1 MAKFYGK
8 IGYIETQETSPG
20 VWTEVPTERYYFGD
34 VMSRISRWQSAT
46 DRQNDN
52 LQVTNQISIVAD
64 PYALNNFSS
73 MRYIDWMGSLWKIN
87 SVTVN
92 YPRLV
97 LEIGGVYN
105 EDPQA

>member
-8 IGYIETQETSPG
+8 IGYIETEETSPG
-20 VWTEVPTERYYFGD
+20 VWTEVSTERDYFGD
-34 VMSRISRWQSAT
+34 VINRSSRWQSSQ
-46 DRQNDN
+46 DKQNDD

-73 MRYIDWMGSLWKIN
+73 MRYIEWMGALWKIN
-87 SVTVN
+87 SVSVE
-92 YPRLV
+92 YPRLT